1 MAVQSY
7 IPGPAKSV
15 MDPGI
20 AGFDWDQGNREKCQK
35 HGVLVAAVEAMFH
48 HPIAVFPA
56 HSRGEHRFKAIGRSD
71 EGRHILI
78 VFTLRTHRGETFIRP
93 ISARYMH
100 KREIDYYEEEAAR
113 AQKRR

>member
-1 MAVQSY
+1 
-7 IPGPAKSV
+7 
-15 MDPGI
+15 MDSGI
-20 AGFDWDQGNREKCQK
+20 AGFDWDQGNRQKCQK
-35 HGVLVAAVEAMFH
+35 HGVSVAAVEAMFH
-48 HPIAVFPA
+48 HPIAVFPDPA
-56 HSRGEHRFKAIGRSD
+56 HSRGEDRFKAIGRSD

-78 VFTLRTHRGETFIRP
+78 VFTLRTQRGETFIRP